1 MWTVHDRDSTMS
13 VVCTAHL
20 TQGQGLCLDKGD
32 HKAQSVTGRLGASHP
47 ISHLVRMLPWGP
59 CQGAAHQPRR
69 KENEGCWRGDTGH
82 RELGLPGN
90 THRRQGSHL
99 RSLPWQQVWGPE
111 VHAGRGLQTPP
122 VTRPKAKQKPAHLTI
137 VAPQVEVDSLWSVS
151 VSAAVAG
158 GEGHPN
164 YAAPVARGQPA
175 LLVVAPAAHGLLL
188 LTLGDAALPGQAED
202 VGVAAQDRPMLHRCI
217 HTFFGRTVLLKEQGW
232 MPKNLNNCSH
242 WLVLILWLACT
253 VLPDPFNWNWPR
265 SN

>member
-32 HKAQSVTGRLGASHP
+32 RKAQSVTGRLGASHP
-47 ISHLVRMLPWGP
+47 ISHLVRMPPWGP

-164 YAAPVARGQPA
+164 YAAPVASPPRSSACGTRASPSHSWGRGPSRT
-175 LLVVAPAAHGLLL
+175 GRGCWSRC
-188 LTLGDAALPGQAED
+188 TGQAH
-202 VGVAAQDRPMLHRCI
+202 APPLH
-217 HTFFGRTVLLKEQGW
+217 TYFFW
-232 MPKNLNNCSH
+232 KNRF
-242 WLVLILWLACT
+242 T
-253 VLPDPFNWNWPR
+253 
-265 SN
+265 